1 MVSAVGQVQGRVMDR
16 RDVDQGGGGRL
27 SRRTLLGAGLAGV
40 GGALLAA
47 CGSSTAAPP
56 PPVVKPGRLGVPPNP
71 RAPIGSDQL
80 PQVDHI
86 VVVMLENHSFDN
98 ILGTLGRGD
107 GLPRGANG
115 QPDATNPDGAGEL
128 IRSFH
133 MPTPC
138 QLAGKPSQTWNA
150 SHAQYDHG
158 RLQGFVE
165 SASGPVAMGYWTGS
179 DLPFT
184 HALASVFP
192 IADRYFCSVLAQTF
206 PNRRY
211 LISGTSYGLIADVLP
226 KGLPPGGTIFDLLGA
241 HDISWKNYYSSLP
254 TAGVYVSLL
263 SRPSI
268 ASNLAYIDH
277 FYADCA
283 AGNLPAFSVVDP
295 NFGTQSEEDPQ
306 DIQYGDVFLSSVVRA
321 VMDGPKWP
329 KTLLVWCYDEHG
341 GYYDHVPPP
350 RAAVP
355 DDVPPDLVPGDVAGR
370 FDRYGFRVPA
380 GVVSPYARERYV
392 SPVVHDHTSVLKLV
406 ETKWNLPP
414 LTHRDAAA
422 DDLLDSVDFDGS
434 PRFLRPPSLAAP
446 ATPALRAGC
455 EVTGPGVIP
464 PASAVI
470 RSR

>member
-1 MVSAVGQVQGRVMDR
+1 MVPARLTRRV
-16 RDVDQGGGGRL
+16 VL
-27 SRRTLLGAGLAGV
+27 AAGLGGV

-47 CGSSTAAPP
+47 CGAPAAAPRR
-56 PPVVKPGRLGVPPNP
+56 VVRAVPLGVPPNR
-71 RAPIGSDQL
+71 RAPVGSDQL

-86 VVVMLENHSFDN
+86 VVVMLENHSYDN

-107 GLPRGANG
+107 GLPRGADG
-115 QPDATNPDGAGEL
+115 APDATNPDGHGEL
-128 IRSFH
+128 VRSFH

-138 QLAGKPSQTWNA
+138 QLHGKPSQTWNA
-150 SHAQYDHG
+150 SHQQYDRG

-165 SASGPVAMGYWTGS
+165 SASGPVSMGYWTGA

-184 HALASVFP
+184 HSLASTFP

-211 LISGTSYGLIADVLP
+211 LISGTSFGLVADVLP
-226 KGLPPGGTIFDLLGA
+226 HGLPPGGTIFDLLDA
-241 HDISWKNYYSSLP
+241 HDISWKNYFSSLP

-263 SRPSI
+263 ARPSI
-268 ASNLAYIDH
+268 TSNLAHVDR

-283 AGNLPAFSVVDP
+283 SGSLPAFSIVDP

-321 VMDGPKWP
+321 VMAGPKWST
-329 KTLLVWCYDEHG
+329 TLLVWSYDEHG

-350 RAAVP
+350 PAAVP
-355 DDVPPDLVPGDVAGR
+355 DAVPPDLAPGDAPGR

-380 GVVSPYARERYV
+380 GVVSPYARARYV
-392 SPVVHDHTSVLKLV
+392 SHVVFDHTSVLKLV

-422 DDLLDSVDFDGS
+422 DDLLDLVDFDGS
-434 PRFLRPPSLAAP
+434 PTFLHPPALAQP
-446 ATPALRAGC
+446 ANPALRAGC
-455 EVTGPGVIP
+455 EATGPGVIP

-470 RSR
+470 PSR

>member
-1 MVSAVGQVQGRVMDR
+1 MGPDEGEEGAGDALVRARLTR
-16 RDVDQGGGGRL
+16 RA
-27 SRRTLLGAGLAGV
+27 LLGAGIAGA

-47 CGSSTAAPP
+47 CGGSAAAPRRVP
-56 PPVVKPGRLGVPPNP
+56 RAVPLGVPPNR
-71 RAPIGSDQL
+71 RAPVGSDQL

-86 VVVMLENHSFDN
+86 VVVMLENHSYDN

-107 GLPRGANG
+107 GLPRGADG
-115 QPDATNPDGAGEL
+115 APDATNPDGAGEL
-128 IRSFH
+128 VRSFH

-138 QLAGKPSQTWNA
+138 QLHGKPSQTWNA
-150 SHAQYDHG
+150 SHEQYDGG

-165 SASGPVAMGYWTGS
+165 SASGPVAMGYWTGA

-184 HALASVFP
+184 HSLASTFP
-192 IADRYFCSVLAQTF
+192 VADRYFCSVLAQTY

-211 LISGTSYGLIADVLP
+211 LISGTSFGLVADVLSD
-226 KGLPPGGTIFDLLGA
+226 GLPPGGTIFDLLSA

-263 SRPSI
+263 ARPSI
-268 ASNLAYIDH
+268 TSNLAHVDH
-277 FYADCA
+277 FFADCA
-283 AGNLPAFSVVDP
+283 SGSLPAFSIVDP

-306 DIQYGDVFLSSVVRA
+306 DVQYGDVFLASVVRA
-321 VMDGPKWP
+321 VMAGPKWST
-329 KTLLVWCYDEHG
+329 TLLVWSYDEHG

-355 DDVPPDLVPGDVAGR
+355 DAVPPDLAPGDVPGR

-380 GVVSPYARERYV
+380 GVVSPYARAGYV
-392 SPVVHDHTSVLKLV
+392 SRVVHDHTSVLKLI

-422 DDLLDSVDFDGS
+422 DDLLDLVDFDGS
-434 PRFLRPPSLAAP
+434 PAFLRPPALAQP
-446 ATPALRAGC
+446 ANPAVRSGC
-455 EVTGPGVIP
+455 EATGPGVIP